1 MRNYELIFIIA
12 PIVADEDVQA
22 EMDKVGDWIKAGE
35 GEVAKVERWGR
46 RQLAYS
52 IKNFREG
59 TYVLMNVRLK
69 PGALDE
75 LERSLKLDLNVIR
88 YLLVRTEE

>member
-12 PIVADEDVQA
+12 PTVADEDVPA

-46 RQLAYS
+46 RQLAYPIQKFS
-52 IKNFREG
+52 EG

-69 PGALDE
+69 PVALDE
-75 LERSLKLDLNVIR
+75 LERSMQLDFNIIR
-88 YLLVRTEE
+88 YLLVRTDE